1 MTYQQIWQ
9 RLTPLY
15 EAGEAR
21 AITRLVLER
30 LFNMSMTDIVIGK
43 VSELSSEE
51 ENELEKNIQRIEK
64 GEPVQYVL
72 GIADFYGRTFHVE
85 PGVLIP
91 RPETAELLDYI
102 PKVNQKQTILD
113 IGTGSGCIAI
123 TASLEHTQAEVSA
136 WDISPKALQIAK
148 DNAQRLNATV
158 DFHLQDALNAPDHQS
173 CWDVILS
180 NPPYIMDK
188 ERQNMEKNVLDY
200 EPELA
205 LFVPDQDPLKFY
217 TAIARYSVRALKPKG
232 ILLFEINPLCADAML
247 RMLQQ
252 EGLQQNEL
260 IQDQFG
266 KYRFTKSI
274 KE

>member
-1 MTYQQIWQ
+1 M
-9 RLTPLY
+9 
-15 EAGEAR
+15 
-21 AITRLVLER
+21 
-30 LFNMSMTDIVIGK
+30 
-43 VSELSSEE
+43 
-51 ENELEKNIQRIEK
+51 
-64 GEPVQYVL
+64 
-72 GIADFYGRTFHVE
+72 
-85 PGVLIP
+85 
-91 RPETAELLDYI
+91 
-102 PKVNQKQTILD
+102 
-113 IGTGSGCIAI
+113 
-123 TASLEHTQAEVSA
+123 
-136 WDISPKALQIAK
+136 
-148 DNAQRLNATV
+148 
-158 DFHLQDALNAPDHQS
+158 QDALNAPDHQS